1 MVTQEARNGLCTA
14 PSEALSDAHAY
25 SNKITFNILQTT
37 VKDKEQRQKC
47 VFNTIGCTNE
57 STFI

>member
-1 MVTQEARNGLCTA
+1 MVTQEARNGLYTA

-37 VKDKEQRQKC
+37 VKDKRTETKM
-47 VFNTIGCTNE
+47 
-57 STFI
+57 FIQYNRMYK